1 MLRSFWKLHLP
12 RPRSRLTYNVCD
24 RCVCNSDKKH
34 QHEDSQI
41 DAETHPPGF
50 PDLRSIRLYVY
61 HDKYSSYGPRKDCDN
76 ALTDCLAPYFFPLSF
91 SAITLYG
98 YWLLRI
104 VNLLKLGSQPQ
115 LVPWTI
121 QGTRSSFSFPPYF
134 PFFIAQTPNT
144 RRFHILLYNEG
155 YKQFHYLCRRGLTG
169 QFRYPLGYL

>member
-1 MLRSFWKLHLP
+1 MSAIAAFATAIRNITMRTPKSTLKLTRQVFL
-12 RPRSRLTYNVCD
+12 
-24 RCVCNSDKKH
+24 
-34 QHEDSQI
+34 I
-41 DAETHPPGF
+41 
-50 PDLRSIRLYVY
+50 LRSIRLYVY

-91 SAITLYG
+91 SPIILYE

-121 QGTRSSFSFPPYF
+121 QGTRSSFPFPPYF

-144 RRFHILLYNEG
+144 KRFQILLYNEG

-169 QFRYPLGYL
+169 QFR